1 MKHRAKTIPVSCA
14 AKDDQRNSAIATV
27 SGSWLVLLL
36 VVLIT
41 GSLVMGCAS
50 SNDLSKALNPDP
62 PAKMFADADRY
73 LSKGQFNRAAA
84 RFEDLDRDHPYAPEA
99 RRAIVMSAYAY
110 YKAGKYP
117 EAIASA
123 RRYTTMHPGTKEA
136 ALAHHII
143 ASAYFDDMNGPNRD
157 QSSTKKALK
166 ELKIIQTRYPDSE
179 YASTAEN
186 RIRVAEDTLAAAEM
200 EVGRYYLKRRNYVAA
215 INRFKTVATTY
226 QTTAHVEEAL
236 MRLTES
242 YMALGIVNEAQTAAA
257 VLGHN
262 FPQSKWYKDAYS
274 LLASGGLAPRE
285 DSGSWLS
292 KAWKSI
298 PKFSLGGPG

>member
-1 MKHRAKTIPVSCA
+1 MKDESCNGSHRIRADLAYPWLL
-14 AKDDQRNSAIATV
+14 IACSLLTV
-27 SGSWLVLLL
+27 
-36 VVLIT
+36 T
-41 GSLVMGCAS
+41 GCAS

-62 PAKMFADADRY
+62 PAKMFADADAL
-73 LSKGQFNRAAA
+73 LSRGKHNRAAA
-84 RFEDLDRDHPYAPEA
+84 KFEDLDRDHPYAPEA

-143 ASAYFDDMNGPNRD
+143 ASAYFDEMNLPNRD
-157 QSSTKKALK
+157 QSTTRKALK
-166 ELKIIQTRYPDSE
+166 ELRILKTRYPDSE
-179 YASTAEN
+179 YAKTAAN

-200 EVGRYYLKRRNYVAA
+200 EVGRYYLKRGNYVAA
-215 INRFKTVATTY
+215 INRFKTVASQY

-242 YMALGIVNEAQTAAA
+242 YLALGIVNEAQTAAA

-262 FPQSKWYKDAYS
+262 FPQSRWYKDAYA
-274 LLASGGLAPRE
+274 LLASGGLAPQE

-292 KAWKSI
+292 KVWKSV